1 MNKFNTSKKTRFI
14 GIRNFRDDL
23 YRLVKAYASLEGRT
37 ISSIFEEA
45 ILMWIKSRGDPEEI
59 RIWAELDEA
68 YEGNM
73 KTIMQS
79 ISTSKDREGYAAA
92 CEGRFLGFFNSHE
105 EAAKAIKR
113 ECKTHALIL
122 ELPIRGRKIIELG
135 LPW

>member
-1 MNKFNTSKKTRFI
+1 MNKFNKSKKTKFI

-68 YEGNM
+68 YESNM

-79 ISTSKDREGYAAA
+79 ISTNEDRKGYAAA
-92 CEGRFLGFFNSHE
+92 CESRFLGIFNSYE
-105 EAAKAIKR
+105 EAARAIKK

-122 ELPIRGRKIIELG
+122 ELPIRDRKVIELG
-135 LPW
+135 LPC